1 MTRITTRFLTWS
13 LLLTYSVYVILPVA
27 WMVLSSLKTTRE
39 LFSNPFGLPQNPQ
52 WNHFSEAWQKG
63 IADFIVNSVFVT
75 ATSVILIVLIAGMAA
90 YALARLRFVGRTA
103 IYALL
108 IAGYAIPIHI
118 ILVPLYQTLNSL
130 GWLNTY
136 HGLIGPYVA
145 MGIPF
150 SVLVLYAFFLEFPKD
165 VEDAAQLDGCSL
177 WQMLWYVVLPLS
189 RTGLASVAIFQTVF
203 VWNEFL
209 LALIIIRD
217 DRLKTITLGLMT
229 FQGQWATNWPLMLA
243 ALTVASLPLLLVYLL
258 LQRQFIN
265 SLAGLSR

>member
-1 MTRITTRFLTWS
+1 
-13 LLLTYSVYVILPVA
+13 
-27 WMVLSSLKTTRE
+27 MVLSSLKTTRE
-39 LFSNPFGLPQNPQ
+39 LFSNPFGMPAEPQ
-52 WNHFSEAWQKG
+52 WSNFSQAWQKG
-63 IADFIVNSVFVT
+63 LADFVVNSIFVT
-75 ATSVILIVLIAGMAA
+75 TTSVILIVLISGLAA
-90 YALARLRFVGRTA
+90 YALARLQFTGRTW

-118 ILVPLYQTLNSL
+118 ILVPLYQILNNL
-130 GWLNTY
+130 GWLNSY

-177 WQMLWYVVLPLS
+177 WQMLWHVVLPLS

-217 DRLKTITLGLMT
+217 DGLKTITLGLTT

-243 ALTVASLPLLLVYLL
+243 ALTMASLPLLVVYLM